1 MKIISRRVLL
11 TSSLTLTIL
20 ASFKAYNVL
29 INQDWLSKYGY
40 LKNFLMDNGY
50 LPRIINQKSISEPLN
65 KDNTNLA
72 IINDF
77 SVGNIIEVN
86 GWIFSETEI
95 NLALTRK

>member
-29 INQDWLSKYGY
+29 INQNWLSKYGY
-40 LKNFLMDNGY
+40 LEKFLINNGY
-50 LPRIINQKSISEPLN
+50 IPRTINQKSISEPLKKEN
-65 KDNTNLA
+65 ANVA

-95 NLALTRK
+95 SIALTRK

>member
-11 TSSLTLTIL
+11 TSSVTLVIL
-20 ASFKAYNVL
+20 ASFTAYNVL
-29 INQDWLSKYGY
+29 IYQDWLSKYGY
-40 LKNFLMDNGY
+40 LKKFLINNGY
-50 LPRIINQKSISEPLN
+50 LVKSISKKSISGPL
-65 KDNTNLA
+65 KKENTNLA